1 MVRVI
6 GKGARIYVCGDAANM
21 AKDVMGALTDAV
33 QSVQNIDE
41 QKAKEYILQLQK
53 EKRYLQDIWT
63 WLPGFSVLLIVN
75 K

>member
-1 MVRVI
+1 
-6 GKGARIYVCGDAANM
+6 M

-63 WLPGFSVLLIVN
+63 
-75 K
+75 